1 MTYALTTFRRAV
13 AGISWQA
20 FLGESHCLDV
30 PSSDLD
36 KINDIK
42 RKINDIKKKIS
53 TLANYDNEKAER
65 KSIIKHKIYNIYA
78 YVYCDINGNS
88 LISRHINVNNS
99 YDSNK
104 FK

>member
-42 RKINDIKKKIS
+42 RKINDIKKK
-53 TLANYDNEKAER
+53 LAHWPIMTMKR
-65 KSIIKHKIYNIYA
+65 LK
-78 YVYCDINGNS
+78 GNQ
-88 LISRHINVNNS
+88 
-99 YDSNK
+99 
-104 FK
+104 